1 MSELFVPVTAIYVGI
16 NAIILMA
23 LGAMVTARRAKL
35 KIDYGDGGNE
45 LLIKAI
51 RAHGN
56 ATEYVPTALILLA
69 VLELLVAPLWLLHA
83 LGIALTVGRLAHA
96 QGMYQSLGVS
106 PGRFVG
112 ATLTWLVLLVGGLAC
127 LYIVLI

>member
-35 KIDYGDGGNE
+35 KIDCGDGGNE
-45 LLIKAI
+45 ILIKAI

-56 ATEYVPTALILLA
+56 AAE
-69 VLELLVAPLWLLHA
+69 
-83 LGIALTVGRLAHA
+83 
-96 QGMYQSLGVS
+96 
-106 PGRFVG
+106 
-112 ATLTWLVLLVGGLAC
+112 
-127 LYIVLI
+127 